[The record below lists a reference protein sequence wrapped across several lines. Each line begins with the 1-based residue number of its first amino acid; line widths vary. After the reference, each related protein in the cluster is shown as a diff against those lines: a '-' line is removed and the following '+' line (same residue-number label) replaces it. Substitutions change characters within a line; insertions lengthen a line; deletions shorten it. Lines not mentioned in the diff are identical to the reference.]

1 MEPNTIM
8 LFVWIGL
15 MVAFTVIEAVTVQLV
30 TIWFAVGS
38 LVALIANIA
47 GASILVQWIV
57 FVAVSAVCLL
67 ATRPLVK
74 KVVNAKAQPTNADRC
89 IGATAL
95 VTEDINNEIG
105 TGQVNIK
112 GTIWTARSLNGELIK
127 KGASVVIQ
135 AIEGVKVIVTRAPG

>member
-1 MEPNTIM
+1 MEAGTIM
-8 LFVWIGL
+8 LFVWIAM
-15 MVAFTVIEAVTVQLV
+15 MVVFAVAEAVTVQLV

-47 GASILVQWIV
+47 GANIVVQWIL

-89 IGATAL
+89 IGQTAL
-95 VTEDINNEIG
+95 VVESIDNEIG
-105 TGQVNIK
+105 TGQVNTK
-112 GTIWTARSLNGELIK
+112 GTIWTARSLNGEQIE
-127 KGASVVIQ
+127 KGASVVI
-135 AIEGVKVIVTRAPG
+135 AKIEGVKVMVTRAS